1 MKASLVVMMI
11 VPGNCANFVHPKPTE
26 LTQQNHEQLDT
37 LLQLTMMMVTLIK
50 PIHFGHR
57 TQFAFFPFIHIIAV
71 PVAAEAV

>member
-37 LLQLTMMMVTLIK
+37 LPDDDDGDIDQTNPLRPQDSICFL
-50 PIHFGHR
+50 PFYPHYSR
-57 TQFAFFPFIHIIAV
+57 TSSS
-71 PVAAEAV
+71 